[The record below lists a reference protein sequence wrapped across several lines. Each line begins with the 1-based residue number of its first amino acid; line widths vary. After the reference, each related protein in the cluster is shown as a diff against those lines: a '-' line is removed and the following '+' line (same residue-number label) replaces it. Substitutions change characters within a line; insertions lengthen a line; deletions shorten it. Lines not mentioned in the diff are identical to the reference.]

1 MKKTKRKYIPKA
13 QDGNYDLA
21 PIDMPQTGY
30 PNPPDN
36 LYGDPQLQVKPYNQN
51 MNPHMSFSD
60 WTGLA
65 NGLAVGTTVL
75 ANTINSQKDFH
86 KEQAKYYSELY
97 GHPVQNNYTENDNPI
112 YMKNGGGLTK
122 DTAFKILGAGAI
134 KGNKLTPKQK
144 YFFEKVSQGMSE
156 KEAQAASNKKYGA
169 PKAQDGYGTGS
180 QISKIM
186 QQCAVELQQGNKPEA
201 ILQELVKSG
210 INKQQGV
217 QIIQQVMSQLQ
228 KGGSDE
234 HENPNQPE
242 EQPDTMKAGGKW
254 IPNNL
259 HKGRCKNP
267 GSPECPKGSPQYN
280 LAMTFKKHHGFQ
292 KAEYGMGI
300 PETDGNSSPQ
310 DAWVEAEGGEM
321 YQQPDGQVMK
331 IADDA
336 PSHEQGGVPL
346 QNVDKVLEDTST
358 SRTDDASK
366 SLRITPTNFKAMFG
380 FNTNRTVSHS
390 EALDLVDKY
399 YQKKATK
406 YGGKINASLETLNK
420 YPDNVYANN
429 SLQLNTQAVSSLPT
443 RDHAFNYLFQ
453 HQENVKQMMGADNS
467 AQAAIGW
474 EIGDDNNPY
483 SGGVN
488 SKQTKYNLPISIEQL
503 NRKWQ
508 QAAGIDGTNM
518 SNKDFQSKIYDW
530 ALQNDPQQIRS
541 IWAQWKNTN
550 QGKRLG
556 VGKNYDFNNLSDQQL
571 ANLKS
576 AYVDGSLGARTLIPK
591 QNYDTTPIDRT
602 QPGYPTP
609 PDNLSGTPDINV
621 NGTPPAA
628 DNASPNYGVN
638 PARPS
643 RFNEPLHWYDLAG
656 PLMTLASASRIPA
669 KYNPAKFN
677 EVRLKLQNPEPAL
690 AAGQQQYN
698 QATSLLPT
706 DSQTVLPQIFAA
718 KYAQDNQVLGQYQN
732 INSGIKNQEVMYNA
746 NVRDRQ
752 SQSDQQSRGVF
763 EQQMLGSLEAERQQ
777 KLSAFDDLFTRIA
790 LNRKLNREGNLIQ
803 QLAPNY
809 NQYGQFNGN
818 QRYLATGVNDGIGG
832 QGGVTFKTMYDENGK
847 AYRMAF
853 DAKGRPISNSKMIT
867 DKSSIGTNR

>member
-1 MKKTKRKYIPKA
+1 MKKTKKKYIPKA
-13 QDGNYDLA
+13 QEGDYDLA
-21 PIDMPQTGY
+21 PIDKPQTGY
-30 PNPPDN
+30 PTPPDN
-36 LYGDPQLQVKPYNQN
+36 LYGEPQLQIKPYNPN
-51 MNPHMSFSD
+51 MNPHPSFSD

-97 GHPVQNNYTENDNPI
+97 GHPVQNNYTQNDNPI
-112 YMKNGGGLTK
+112 YTKYGGKMPYGGGPLTSEGAKEILRDGKVHGKPLTPQQKKYFGFIAGGGKPKAQDGGDLTK
-122 DTAFKILGAGAI
+122 DLSFKILKAGAVR
-134 KGNKLTPKQK
+134 GNKLTPKQK
-144 YFFEKVSQGMSE
+144 YFFQKVSQGLTE
-156 KEAQAASNKKYGA
+156 KEAQAAANKKYGA
-169 PKAQDGYGTGS
+169 PKAKYGT
-180 QISKIM
+180 
-186 QQCAVELQQGNKPEA
+186 
-201 ILQELVKSG
+201 
-210 INKQQGV
+210 
-217 QIIQQVMSQLQ
+217 
-228 KGGSDE
+228 D
-234 HENPNQPE
+234 
-242 EQPDTMKAGGKW
+242 
-254 IPNNL
+254 
-259 HKGRCKNP
+259 
-267 GSPECPKGSPQYN
+267 
-280 LAMTFKKHHGFQ
+280 
-292 KAEYGMGI
+292 I
-300 PETDGNSSPQ
+300 PETDGNSSAK

-358 SRTDDASK
+358 SRTDDTSK

-380 FNTNRTVSHS
+380 FNANRTVSHS

-399 YQKKATK
+399 YQKKAAK

-429 SLQLNTQAVSSLPT
+429 SLQLNTQAISSLPT
-443 RDHAFNYLFQ
+443 RNHAFNYLFQ

-474 EIGDDNNPY
+474 ESGDDNNPY

-518 SNKDFQSKIYDW
+518 DNKTFQSKIYDW
-530 ALQNDPQQIRS
+530 ALQNDPEQIRN
-541 IWAQWKNTN
+541 IWKQWKNTN

-556 VGKNYDFNNLSDQQL
+556 IGKNYDFNNLSDQQL
-571 ANLKS
+571 STLKS
-576 AYVDGSLGARTLIPK
+576 AYVDGSLGARTIIPK
-591 QNYDTTPIDRT
+591 QNYDTVPIDRP

-609 PDNLSGTPDINV
+609 PDNL
-621 NGTPPAA
+621 NGTPSINVDGSVPSQDTAP
-628 DNASPNYGVN
+628 SGNYKVN
-638 PARPS
+638 PSVPS
-643 RFNEPLHWYDLAG
+643 KFNEPLKWYDLAG
-656 PLMTLASASRIPA
+656 PLMSLASASRIPA

-706 DSQTVLPQIFAA
+706 DSQSVLPQIFAA
-718 KYAQDNQVLGQYQN
+718 KYAQDNQVLGQYEN